1 MKEKNL
7 KVLCIVTGIIPFL
20 WLLIYSVVTSIEYFS
35 VANYLTE
42 IALNLLAHPWVLVG
56 LVLIVLGALMPFGN
70 KEQKEKPVKNKKGLW
85 IFLLVLGMI
94 PFITPMVLVL
104 VELII
109 KMSSSKSGGEY
120 YTYLS
125 YLIWTTYVI
134 GGALIFLSCI
144 KLKKN
149 N

>member
-35 VANYLTE
+35 VANFLTE

-120 YTYLS
+120 FTYWS
-125 YLIWTTYVI
+125 YLFWPTYVI